1 MQKILGIP
9 SFNKILG
16 FPGGPWLKLCNFTV
30 GGTSLIPG
38 QGSFTCQLVWKKK
51 KKSMNIVSVFTKS

>member
-51 KKSMNIVSVFTKS
+51 KKISEYSVCFY

>member
-51 KKSMNIVSVFTKS
+51 KNQ